1 MNNNFLTYYQL
12 LDVEPN
18 ATTDE
23 IILAYKIKAKLYHP
37 DKNSGH
43 HTANKLFQLINQ
55 AKTVLTNPKTRLE
68 YDYSIGVKQKPQA
81 TTKEKVVYINADE
94 GFTTKELLTIGALGL
109 ATGFLISQA
118 FKTPKRK
125 G

>member
-1 MNNNFLTYYQL
+1 MNNTFLTYYQL

-18 ATTDE
+18 ATTEE

-68 YDYSIGVKQKPQA
+68 YDYSIGIKKKPQA
-81 TTKEKVVYINADE
+81 PPKEKVIYIKDDE
-94 GFTTKELLTIGALGL
+94 GFTTKELLTIGALGF
-109 ATGFLISQA
+109 ATGFLISKA
-118 FKTPKRK
+118 FTNAKRK